1 MELLCSGILVTL
13 SECDCGLLAPTTFW
27 RRYFYKVKLV
37 AIAFAIRV
45 PKGSLLNAK
54 KRFGTL
60 LKSRVTP
67 CEMDA
72 WMKSRLEK
80 DYGERKKR
88 PSPLQEMQFLSDCQS
103 EFCRRLSRETFFT
116 FFFSCINLFGI
127 HKRFQNSISFMRNA
141 CQKFQRNPLFGN
153 RKTLICK
160 SIRSCHGGVM

>member
-1 MELLCSGILVTL
+1 MNEWNYSVPESWSL
-13 SECDCGLLAPTTFW
+13 SPSVIADCWPPQLW
-27 RRYFYKVKLV
+27 RIFFHKVKLV

-88 PSPLQEMQFLSDCQS
+88 PSPLQEMQFLSDCKR
-103 EFCRRLSRETFFT
+103 EFCRRLSRDTFFT
-116 FFFSCINLFGI
+116 FFSPISIFSVSINVSRIPSL
-127 HKRFQNSISFMRNA
+127 S
-141 CQKFQRNPLFGN
+141 
-153 RKTLICK
+153 
-160 SIRSCHGGVM
+160 